1 MDIDQWAAT
10 ADVDPRAEGE
20 SWEEH
25 DARIAALRKLSAEN
39 DVAHPWAHHRRQPEP
54 CPDCRGRKTITERA
68 WGPSGM
74 MTSEFTC
81 LGCNGTGVKLPF

>member
-25 DARIAALRKLSAEN
+25 